1 MSKTNLTRAS
11 HELFSR
17 EPDERYPSLTSLM
30 DHCRQQRDDSRELWW
45 QPDQLATQAVD
56 VLDLKLAGGDGAE
69 LKMTD
74 WSFTQLCSLCRVHKG
89 TVNRLRAN
97 TAAQIFRETMPST
110 GKPMQVLATD
120 EKARAIHGASYT
132 RLYNSELLDVVAES
146 ADGFEPPPKGLNGA
160 TGLYCGDEDLFC
172 FLIDPNGWIDING
185 EQFAPGMFC
194 WNSEVGKRS
203 IGVQTFWYQ
212 RICGNHIVWDAVEVV
227 EFSRKHTANVRE
239 SLSEVRD
246 IICRLVNRRDER
258 RDGFAKV
265 IKTAM
270 GTRFANSAEDAVFEL
285 TKHGFARTLA
295 TKSIDYAS
303 ERGSLTVFS
312 VVDALT
318 RLTQKMVNAG
328 DRTALDQKAARLL
341 SLAV

>member
-11 HELFSR
+11 QELFRR
-17 EPDERYPSLTSLM
+17 EPDERFPSLTALV

-45 QPDQLATQAVD
+45 QPDQLATRAVD

-69 LKMTD
+69 LTMTD

-89 TVNRLRAN
+89 TVNRLQAN
-97 TAAQIFRETMPST
+97 TAAQIFRETLPST
-110 GKPMQVLATD
+110 GKPMQVLATGD
-120 EKARAIHGASYT
+120 QARAIHGASYT
-132 RLYNSELLDVVAES
+132 RLFNSELLDVVVDS
-146 ADGFEPPPKGLNGA
+146 ADGLEAPPKGFNGA

-203 IGVQTFWYQ
+203 LGVQTFWYQ

-227 EFSRKHTANVRE
+227 EFSRKHTANIRE

-246 IICRLVNRRDER
+246 IILRLVNRRDER
-258 RDGFAKV
+258 RDGFAQV

-270 GTRFANSAEDAVFEL
+270 GTRFADSPEEAVIEL
-285 TKHGFARTLA
+285 TKQGFTRSLA
-295 TKSIDYAS
+295 TKSIDDAR
-303 ERGSLTVFS
+303 EQGSLTVFS

-318 RLTQKMVNAG
+318 RQSRKSVNAA
-328 DRTALDQKAARLL
+328 DRTTRDQKAAQLL

>member
-1 MSKTNLTRAS
+1 MSKRNLTRAS
-11 HELFSR
+11 RELFRR
-17 EPDERYPSLTSLM
+17 EPDERCDSLPSLM
-30 DHCRQQRDDSRELWW
+30 DHCHQQRDDSRELWW

-56 VLDLKLAGGDGAE
+56 AFDLKLAGGDGAE
-69 LKMTD
+69 LRMTD

-89 TVNRLRAN
+89 TVNQLRAN
-97 TAAQIFRETMPST
+97 TAAQIFRETLPSS

-120 EKARAIHGASYT
+120 DQARAIHGASYT
-132 RLYNSELLDVVAES
+132 RLYNSELLDVVADS
-146 ADGFEPPPKGLNGA
+146 ADGFEPPPKGINGA
-160 TGLYCGDEDLFC
+160 TGLYCGDEDMFC

-203 IGVQTFWYQ
+203 LGVQTFWYQ

-227 EFSRKHTANVRE
+227 EFTRKHTANVRE
-239 SLSEVRD
+239 SLSDVRD
-246 IICRLVNRRDER
+246 IVCRLVNRRDER
-258 RDGFAKV
+258 RDGFAQV

-270 GTRFANSAEDAVFEL
+270 GTRFAASPEEAIIEL
-285 TKHGFARTLA
+285 TKQGITRSLA
-295 TKSIDYAS
+295 VKSIDYAR
-303 ERGSLTVFS
+303 EQGSLTVFS

-318 RLTQKMVNAG
+318 RQTQTMANAG